1 MKRLVLILV
10 LVTLTSC
17 LGSKKIS
24 EKSSVTTQTTE
35 IKKDSTAKETI
46 NKVIKDEATFKV
58 AESNTGDAGF
68 DIRVNDAVANILRN
82 INFQKTSG
90 DNSYSVYYDEK
101 LKELKAQI
109 EVGETSNKEV
119 VTNSTSEKSFDQ
131 KTDEY
136 LSKKITAIPWW
147 VWLIVGIWF
156 LPQILAK
163 INPIINLVK
172 KHIIKQN
179 KNINI
184 FKVAFCALKP
194 RNNIYY

>member
-172 KHIIKQN
+172 KHIIN
-179 KNINI
+179 PN
-184 FKVAFCALKP
+184 
-194 RNNIYY
+194 